1 MKERSF
7 DEFDEFANEYR
18 SIHSENIKIS
28 GADSFYFAE
37 IKVKLLTAFENNTSI
52 NVLDI
57 GCGDGVTQMF
67 MLKYFSNWIITGID
81 VSEKSIEAALERKLP
96 GVFFSTYNGTQ
107 TNFHDGT
114 FDIIFMA
121 GVLHHVDYSLHQTIL
136 KEVYRIL
143 KNQGRFYIFEHNPLN
158 PLTRY
163 LVNTCVFDKDARL
176 LKSSYTIKILK
187 YLNFIRI
194 KNIFIIFFPR
204 KGFLSK
210 LIFLEKY
217 LQWLP
222 FGGQYI
228 LRAKK

>member
-1 MKERSF
+1 MEPRRF

-37 IKVKLLTAFENNTSI
+37 MKVKLLTAFEKNTSF

-57 GCGDGVTQMF
+57 GCGDGVTQLF
-67 MLKYFSNWIITGID
+67 MLKYFSDWDITGID

-96 GVFFSTYNGTQ
+96 RVSFSTYNGTQ
-107 TNFHDGT
+107 ISFGDKT

-121 GVLHHVDYSLHQTIL
+121 GVLHHVEYSLHQTIL

-163 LVNTCVFDKDARL
+163 LVNTCVFDTDARL
-176 LKSSYTIKILK
+176 LKSSYTIKTLK
-187 YLNFIRI
+187 KENFTRVKIF
-194 KNIFIIFFPR
+194 FIIFFPR

-217 LQWLP
+217 LQWVP
-222 FGGQYI
+222 FGGQYFI
-228 LRAKK
+228 QAKK